1 MVHAA
6 RSKAG
11 CIMESVVTL
20 DELAYRIG
28 VECAGA
34 RRTGPPR

>member
-1 MVHAA
+1 
-6 RSKAG
+6 
-11 CIMESVVTL
+11 MESVVTL

-28 VECAGA
+28 VERAGT